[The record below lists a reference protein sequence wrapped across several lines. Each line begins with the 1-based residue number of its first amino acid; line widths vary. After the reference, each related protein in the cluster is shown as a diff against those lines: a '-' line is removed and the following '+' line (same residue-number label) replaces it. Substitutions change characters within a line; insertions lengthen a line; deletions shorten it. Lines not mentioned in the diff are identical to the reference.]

1 MPMWIRS
8 AARVTLL
15 TVALIVLLAGC
26 SDNRT
31 AEVAGTVSVDG
42 QPVEKGSI
50 SFIPADGKGVTAG
63 SDIKD
68 GKYVAT
74 GVSLGTAKIQIRVPK
89 VTGKKMLYDDKNVT
103 RDTFSESLPKK
114 YNDDTELRFDVQ
126 PGKNE
131 KNWDISTK

>member
-1 MPMWIRS
+1 MWIRS
-8 AARVTLL
+8 AVRVALL

-63 SDIKD
+63 GEIKD
-68 GKYVAT
+68 GKYVAP
-74 GVSLGTAKIQIRVPK
+74 GVPIGTMKVEIRVPK

-114 YNDDTELRFDVQ
+114 YNVDTELRFDVQ

>member
-1 MPMWIRS
+1 MWIRS
-8 AARVTLL
+8 AVRVALL
-15 TVALIVLLAGC
+15 TVALIVLLVGC

-31 AEVAGTVSVDG
+31 AEVVGTVSVDG

-74 GVSLGTAKIQIRVPK
+74 GVSPGTAKVEIRVPK

-114 YNDDTELRFDVQ
+114 YNVDTELRFDVQ

-131 KNWDISTK
+131 KNWDVSTK